1 MATIHSIKA
10 EPLSKEAF
18 SPFGELLDVEE
29 MSASQATSSPV
40 NFQGG
45 KVRVGTALLPYK
57 GLRLTGLEQHFH
69 VTQAFIPISGSPAV
83 VAVAA
88 PTPQED
94 DNAIPKPEDVCAFL
108 IDGTRG
114 YMLHK
119 GTWHSDRLPLYEPGS
134 KMVII
139 TDDETNQDLQEYGSM
154 SDPIDSRGGWKLNRL
169 VDFQYEFGITFEI
182 TL

>member
-1 MATIHSIKA
+1 MIHLLKA
-10 EPLSKEAF
+10 ETLTREAF
-18 SPFGELLDVEE
+18 SPFGELLDVDKTA
-29 MSASQATSSPV
+29 ASQATSTPV

-88 PTPQED
+88 PTPQD
-94 DNAIPKPEDVCAFL
+94 DPNAIPKPQDLRAFL
-108 IDGTRG
+108 IDGTKG

-119 GTWHSDRLPLYEPGS
+119 GTWHSDRLPLYAPGS

-139 TDDETNQDLQEYGSM
+139 TDEETSQDLRENGSM
-154 SDPIDSRGGWKLNRL
+154 SDPVDQRGGWELNRI
-169 VDFQYEFGITFEI
+169 VDFQHSFGVVFEI
-182 TL
+182 GL

>member
-1 MATIHSIKA
+1 MIHLLKA
-10 EPLSKEAF
+10 ETLTREAF
-18 SPFGELLDVEE
+18 SPFGGLLDVDKTA
-29 MSASQATSSPV
+29 ASQATSTPV

-88 PTPQED
+88 PTPQD
-94 DNAIPKPEDVCAFL
+94 DPNAIPKPQDLRAFL
-108 IDGTRG
+108 IDGTKG

-119 GTWHSDRLPLYEPGS
+119 GTWHSDRLPLYAPGS

-139 TDDETNQDLQEYGSM
+139 TDEETSQDLRENGSM
-154 SDPIDSRGGWKLNRL
+154 SDPVDQRGGWELNRI
-169 VDFQYEFGITFEI
+169 VDFHHSFGVVFEI
-182 TL
+182 GL

>member
-1 MATIHSIKA
+1 MATIHLIKA
-10 EPLSKEAF
+10 QPMTREAF
-18 SPFGELLDVEE
+18 SPFGELLDVDETA
-29 MSASQATSSPV
+29 ASRATSTPA

-69 VTQAFIPISGSPAV
+69 VTQAFIPITGAPAV

-88 PTPQED
+88 PTSQED
-94 DNAIPKPEDVCAFL
+94 PNAIPKPRDVRAFL
-108 IDGTRG
+108 IDGTKG

-119 GTWHSDRLPLYEPGS
+119 GVWHSDRLPLYAPGS

-139 TDDETNQDLQEYGSM
+139 TDEETSQDLREHGSM
-154 SDPIDSRGGWKLNRL
+154 SDSIDQWGGWKLNRI
-169 VDFQYEFGITFEI
+169 VDYQHMFGITFEI
-182 TL
+182 RL